1 VSQPVDIPAET
12 TARRVM
18 DQYTTECH
26 DNGTRPSV
34 LALAA
39 KLGLSNTTFRRH
51 FPDLAEELSELRSR
65 PGPPAAAQ
73 KQPSPYE
80 ILAARNAKLR
90 RANRTLTENLRF
102 AVAQIQRLA
111 VDNTRLHE
119 ALEASNKVTRID
131 RPDRPRGR

>member
-1 VSQPVDIPAET
+1 MSRPVDIPAEAI
-12 TARRVM
+12 ARRVM

-51 FPDLAEELSELRSR
+51 FPDLAEALSALRSR
-65 PGPPAAAQ
+65 LGSPDAAQ
-73 KQPSPYE
+73 TRPSPYE

-102 AVAQIQRLA
+102 AAAQIQRLA
-111 VDNTRLHE
+111 LDNTRLHD
-119 ALEASNKVTRID
+119 ALEASSNITRID